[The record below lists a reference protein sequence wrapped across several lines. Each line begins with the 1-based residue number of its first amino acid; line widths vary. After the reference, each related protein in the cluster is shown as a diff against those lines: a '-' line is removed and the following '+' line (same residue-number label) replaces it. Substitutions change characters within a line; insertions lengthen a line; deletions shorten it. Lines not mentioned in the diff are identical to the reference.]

1 VIVFSAQSYLSEAEI
16 RTAGIKLF
24 REAFVETNSAYRSYG
39 SARASVGRQMLDV
52 NFHAPGGIPGL
63 TKPFSCVTLE
73 RTEVL
78 KVAVLN

>member
-1 VIVFSAQSYLSEAEI
+1 VEI
-16 RTAGIKLF
+16 
-24 REAFVETNSAYRSYG
+24 NSAYRSYG